1 MEISAAV
8 VREEGGAFGI
18 EEVTLDEPRDGEIL
32 VKIAGVGVCHT
43 DLVCRDQYFPV
54 PLPCVF
60 GHEGAGVVE
69 KVGAGVTQFAPGD
82 HVVLTF
88 SSCCQCP
95 SCMAGKPGYCDEFYE
110 HNFLGTR
117 TDGSCALR
125 QGDDVVHGHFFA
137 QSSFGTYA
145 VASQCNAVKV
155 DDSVPL
161 WLLGPLACGVQTGA
175 GAVINALQP
184 RAGSSIAV
192 FGAGTVGLSAVMA
205 ARLCGCASI
214 IVADPIE
221 SRRSLAMELG
231 ATHVVD
237 PASEDPVEAVHKITN
252 GGALYSL
259 ECTGLPAVVR
269 QAVECL
275 ALTGMCGVMG
285 VSRVGTE
292 ITLDMNS
299 ILFGRGLRGIIEG
312 DSVPQEFIPRLIE
325 LYQQGRFPFDKL
337 ITAFDFEQIQ
347 DAVEASEAG
356 RVVKAVLKMPGCLP
370 AAFVH
375 HDT

>member
-1 MEISAAV
+1 MDISAAV
-8 VREEGGAFGI
+8 VREEGGAFEI
-18 EEVTLDEPRDGEIL
+18 EGVILGEPRDTEIL

-69 KVGAGVTQFAPGD
+69 KVGAAVTQFAPGD

-95 SCMAGKPGYCDEFYE
+95 KCMAGQPGYCAEFYE

-117 TDGSCALR
+117 LDGSSALR
-125 QGDDVVHGHFFA
+125 QGDDVMHGHFFA

-145 VASQCNAVKV
+145 IASECNAVKV

-175 GAVINALQP
+175 GAVINALRPQ
-184 RAGSSIAV
+184 AGSSIV
-192 FGAGTVGLSAVMA
+192 IFGAGTVGLSAVMA

-214 IVADPIE
+214 VVVDPIE
-221 SRRSLAMELG
+221 SRRALAMELG
-231 ATHVVD
+231 ATHTID
-237 PASEDPVEAVHKITN
+237 PNAEDPVEVVQGITN

-275 ALTGMCGVMG
+275 TLTGMCGVMG

-325 LYQQGRFPFDKL
+325 LYRQGRFPFDKL
-337 ITAFDFEQIQ
+337 VTAFDFDQIQ
-347 DAVEASEAG
+347 DAVEASESG
-356 RVVKAVLKMPGCLP
+356 HVVKAVLRMPS
-370 AAFVH
+370 
-375 HDT
+375 